1 MKKEVSVEVP
11 HENLKAFIIRVLSY
25 SASPD

>member
-1 MKKEVSVEVP
+1 MKKEVSVEVA